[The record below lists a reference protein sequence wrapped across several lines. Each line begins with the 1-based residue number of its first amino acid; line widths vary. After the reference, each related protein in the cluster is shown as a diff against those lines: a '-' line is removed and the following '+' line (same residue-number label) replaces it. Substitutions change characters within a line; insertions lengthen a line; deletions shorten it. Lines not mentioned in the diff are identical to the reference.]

1 MCNIK
6 EILGGKKDERYEA
19 ILRITAENERK
30 LIKIGTKNS
39 NILKNHAKLVK
50 VVHN

>member
-6 EILGGKKDERYEA
+6 EILREKKDERYEA

-30 LIKIGTKNS
+30 LTKIGAKFS
-39 NILKNHAKLVK
+39 NILKNHAKLFK
-50 VVHN
+50 VVQN